1 MATYKE
7 IQGTAVQSL
16 ASNTGT
22 ETGQIWYD
30 TANNLFKVEVIQ
42 TEAWATGANFP
53 GSNMG
58 FAGFGT
64 QTAYVK
70 AAGNSGSPA
79 PNPVGN
85 DVYEFDGTSW
95 TTGNTIP
102 QATRDPDGAGTQ
114 TQGIV
119 FGGQKNSPEPQ
130 RSQSSFTYDGTNWTS
145 TPDMNN
151 RRRSVTGSGEQT
163 TAITAGGAGE
173 AGGSPEAPMSNTESY
188 NGSSWVNETAL
199 PSPKSGGGQFGP
211 ETGLLRFG
219 GGPGTQTATLE
230 YAVNAWTSG
239 GSLNTTREGSIGGAG
254 TLTLGLV
261 FGGGPGA
268 NVATESYDGTC
279 FTSGTNLSTG
289 GARRGSKVGTTSDA
303 ISVGPTP
310 PGGPKSTELYT
321 PGGFVTKTLTT
332 S

>member
-1 MATYKE
+1 MTTYYDINGQK
-7 IQGTAVQSL
+7 VQNL
-16 ASNTGT
+16 ASDPSPVQEGQVWYNTVSN
-22 ETGQIWYD
+22 
-30 TANNLFKVEVIQ
+30 TAKVQ
-42 TEAWATGANFP
+42 GYQAEAWSAGATWP
-53 GSNMG
+53 GSNMT

-95 TTGNTIP
+95 TTGNTVP
-102 QATRDPDGAGTQ
+102 YSSRDPDGAGSQ

-163 TAITAGGAGE
+163 TAITAGGAGL
-173 AGGSPEAPMSNTESY
+173 AGGSPEAPMANTESY
-188 NGSSWVNETAL
+188 DGSAWVNETAM
-199 PSPKSGGGQFGP
+199 PTPKSGGGQYGP

-219 GGPGTQTATLE
+219 GGPGDQTATLQ
-230 YAVNAWTSG
+230 YDGSAWTAG
-239 GSLNTTREGSIGGAG
+239 GSLNTTRSGSIGGAG

-261 FGGGPGA
+261 FGGGPGSI
-268 NVATESYDGTC
+268 VATESYDGTC
-279 FTSGTNLSTG
+279 FTNGTNMNTG
-289 GARRGSKVGTTSDA
+289 GGNRGSKVGTTSDA
-303 ISVGPTP
+303 IAVGSPSNTTEEYTAA
-310 PGGPKSTELYT
+310 GP
-321 PGGFVTKTLTT
+321 VTKTITT

>member
-30 TANNLFKVEVIQ
+30 TANNLFKLGVLQ

-53 GSNMG
+53 GSNMT

-95 TTGNTIP
+95 TTGNTVP
-102 QATRDPDGAGTQ
+102 YSSRDPDGAGSQ

-130 RSQSSFTYDGTNWTS
+130 RSQSSFTYDGTNWTA

-163 TAITAGGAGE
+163 TAITAGGAG
-173 AGGSPEAPMSNTESY
+173 
-188 NGSSWVNETAL
+188 
-199 PSPKSGGGQFGP
+199 
-211 ETGLLRFG
+211 
-219 GGPGTQTATLE
+219 
-230 YAVNAWTSG
+230 
-239 GSLNTTREGSIGGAG
+239 
-254 TLTLGLV
+254 
-261 FGGGPGA
+261 
-268 NVATESYDGTC
+268 
-279 FTSGTNLSTG
+279 
-289 GARRGSKVGTTSDA
+289 
-303 ISVGPTP
+303 
-310 PGGPKSTELYT
+310 
-321 PGGFVTKTLTT
+321 
-332 S
+332 